1 MKKILFASVFALMG
15 TFAMANET
23 KTTEEKPEEK
33 KVEVAA
39 PCSSWITVN
48 SCKTYYLCA
57 DNYQNGQEVLDAV
70 EYFDEQKGC

>member
-1 MKKILFASVFALMG
+1 MLLHLWEHSLWLMKQK
-15 TFAMANET
+15 
-23 KTTEEKPEEK
+23 TEEKPEEK

-57 DNYQNGQEVLDAV
+57 DNYENGQEVLDAV